1 MKSRHDA
8 SLSDASLAAF
18 ASMHV
23 DASLSYYLIGECGY
37 ANDLWLN
44 TEVATLP
51 RKGRCEAKQVQR
63 HFALLIIDTLVW
75 FQKVHLYWI
84 SMVRICFAHV

>member
-44 TEVATLP
+44 TEVATQLCLEKVVVK
-51 RKGRCEAKQVQR
+51 RNRCNDI
-63 HFALLIIDTLVW
+63 LLYL
-75 FQKVHLYWI
+75 
-84 SMVRICFAHV
+84 S